1 MMMKNFR
8 IGDWFSKKLAGSRQ
22 GERGASADNSID
34 DSIEAR
40 RQTNAR
46 DPQRRQSR
54 FENDKEEPKQNSR

>member
-8 IGDWFSKKLAGSRQ
+8 IGDWFSKKLANSRQ

-40 RQTNAR
+40 RQSNAR
-46 DPQRRQSR
+46 DPQRR
-54 FENDKEEPKQNSR
+54 